1 MAGNGQSKIFC
12 YFKFPIKKPFLPF
25 FSKKLIIWWQ
35 KKLIGRQTDVK
46 KLIFSIIAEKGMENI
61 LEQFRSAWIKFCQL
75 SLVVRII
82 IGLCIGIVLALV
94 CPQATAVAYLGKMFV
109 GALKGLAP
117 ILVFVL
123 VAASLAQH
131 NGEMKNNVGKVV
143 CLYVIGMLLAGGVSV
158 GFDYLFHPTLILGSY
173 DKNIVPPQDVSQVL
187 GHMLVTLVDNPVKS
201 IAEANYL
208 GILFWAILMGLALRV
223 ASESTKKTIS
233 EISEALSKVI
243 GYVIECAPFG
253 VMGLVF
259 SAIAESG
266 LGALLVYG
274 RLILV
279 LVGAMAVVALV
290 TNPLIVWFKLR
301 RNPYPLVWKCLCQS
315 GIPAFFTRSSA
326 ANIPVN
332 MGICEELKLDEATYS
347 VSIPLGAIINM
358 SGAACT
364 IAILT
369 LAAANTL
376 GLQVGVVTALML
388 CVIATISACGT
399 SGVAGGSLLLIP
411 LACNLFGIPVDVA
424 MQVVGVG
431 FVIGV
436 IQDSCETALNSSTD
450 VLFTVAVE
458 LAEKKEVAV

>member
-1 MAGNGQSKIFC
+1 M
-12 YFKFPIKKPFLPF
+12 
-25 FSKKLIIWWQ
+25 
-35 KKLIGRQTDVK
+35 
-46 KLIFSIIAEKGMENI
+46 
-61 LEQFRSAWIKFCQL
+61 LEQLRSAWSRFCQL

-82 IGLCIGIVLALV
+82 IGLCLGVVLALV
-94 CPQATAVAYLGKMFV
+94 WPQATAVAYLGKMFV
-109 GALKGLAP
+109 GALKGIAP

-131 NGEMKNNVGKVV
+131 NGKMKNNVGKVV
-143 CLYVIGMLLAGGVSV
+143 CLYIVGMLLAGVVSIS
-158 GFDYLFHPTLILGSY
+158 FDYIFHPTLVLGSY
-173 DKNIVPPQDVSQVL
+173 NKDIVPPQDISEIL
-187 GHMLVTLVDNPVKS
+187 GNMLITLVDNPVNS
-201 IAEANYL
+201 IAKANYL
-208 GILFWAILMGLALRV
+208 GILFWAVLMGLALRV
-223 ASESTKKTIS
+223 ASESTKKVIS
-233 EISEALSKVI
+233 EISDSLSKVI

-259 SAIAESG
+259 SAIVESG
-266 LGALLVYG
+266 LQALLVYG
-274 RLILV
+274 RLIVV
-279 LVGAMAVVALV
+279 LVCAMAVVALV

-301 RNPYPLVWKCLCQS
+301 RNPYPLVWKCLSQS

-332 MGICEELKLDEATYS
+332 MEICEELKLDESTYS

-376 GLQVGVVTALML
+376 NLQVDLVTALLL
-388 CVIATISACGT
+388 CIIATVSACGT

-450 VLFTVAVE
+450 VLFTAAVE
-458 LAEKKEVAV
+458 LAEKKEAA

>member
-1 MAGNGQSKIFC
+1 MKSQF
-12 YFKFPIKKPFLPF
+12 FL
-25 FSKKLIIWWQ
+25 W
-35 KKLIGRQTDVK
+35 V
-46 KLIFSIIAEKGMENI
+46 IAEKGVESM
-61 LEQFRSAWIKFCQL
+61 LQHLCSAWDKFRQL

-82 IGLCIGIVLALV
+82 IGLVLGLALALI
-94 CPQATAVAYLGKMFV
+94 CPQATAIAYLGKMFV
-109 GALKGLAP
+109 GALKGIAP

-131 NGEMKNNVGKVV
+131 NGQMKNNVGKVV
-143 CLYVIGMLLAGGVSV
+143 VLYIVGMLLAGVVSV
-158 GFDYLFHPTLILGSY
+158 SFDYFFHPTLVLGSF
-173 DKNIVPPQDVSQVL
+173 DKDIVPPQDISEIL
-187 GHMLVTLVDNPVKS
+187 GNMLITLVDNPVNS
-201 IAEANYL
+201 IAKANYL
-208 GILFWAILMGLALRV
+208 GILFWAVLIGLALRP
-223 ASESTKKTIS
+223 ASEATKKVVS

-243 GYVIECAPFG
+243 SYVIECAPFG

-266 LGALLVYG
+266 LQALLVYG
-274 RLILV
+274 RLIVV
-279 LVGAMAVVALV
+279 LVGAMAVVALI

-332 MGICEELKLDEATYS
+332 MEICEELKLDEATYS

-376 GLQVGVVTALML
+376 HLQVGIVTALLL
-388 CVIATISACGT
+388 CVIATVSACGT

-436 IQDSCETALNSSTD
+436 VQDSCETALNSSTD
-450 VLFTVAVE
+450 VLFTAAVE
-458 LAEKKEVAV
+458 LAEKK

>member
-1 MAGNGQSKIFC
+1 MWKHLG
-12 YFKFPIKKPFLPF
+12 
-25 FSKKLIIWWQ
+25 
-35 KKLIGRQTDVK
+35 
-46 KLIFSIIAEKGMENI
+46 
-61 LEQFRSAWIKFCQL
+61 SAWNKFRQL

-82 IGLCIGIVLALV
+82 IGLVLGLVLALI
-94 CPQATAVAYLGKMFV
+94 CPQVTAVAYLGKMFV
-109 GALKGLAP
+109 GALKGIAP

-143 CLYVIGMLLAGGVSV
+143 GLYIIGMLLAGAVSV
-158 GFDYLFHPTLILGSY
+158 GFDYLFHPTLVLGSY
-173 DKNIVPPQDVSQVL
+173 DKDIVPPQNISEIL
-187 GHMLVTLVDNPVKS
+187 GSMLITLVDNPISS
-201 IAEANYL
+201 IAKANYL
-208 GILFWAILMGLALRV
+208 GILFWAILLGLSLRP
-223 ASESTKKTIS
+223 ASESTKKVVS

-243 GYVIECAPFG
+243 SYVIEFAPFG

-266 LGALLVYG
+266 LQALLVYG
-274 RLILV
+274 RLIVV
-279 LVGAMAVVALV
+279 LVGAMAVVALI

-332 MGICEELKLDEATYS
+332 MEICEELKLDEATYS

-376 GLQVGVVTALML
+376 HLQVGLVTALLL
-388 CVIATISACGT
+388 CIIATISACGT

-450 VLFTVAVE
+450 VLFTAAVE
-458 LAEKKEVAV
+458 LAEKKGSC